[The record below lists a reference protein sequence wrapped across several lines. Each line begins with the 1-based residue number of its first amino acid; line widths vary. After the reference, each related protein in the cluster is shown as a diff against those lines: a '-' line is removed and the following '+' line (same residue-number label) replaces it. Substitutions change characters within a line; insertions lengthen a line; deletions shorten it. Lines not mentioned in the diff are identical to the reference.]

1 MQMRFRDQRPTLR
14 ALVEC
19 SGTGD
24 PEPWGHYMFKEI
36 GRRFRRRRGEG
47 AAHEGKEK
55 SILLLILKKKKKFD
69 LEKKKEVMYV
79 KGLTSLLAY
88 HQKRVNSTKNPNSC
102 LLLKGY

>member
-1 MQMRFRDQRPTLR
+1 
-14 ALVEC
+14 
-19 SGTGD
+19 
-24 PEPWGHYMFKEI
+24 MFKEI

-55 SILLLILKKKKKFD
+55 SILLLILKKKK
-69 LEKKKEVMYV
+69 EVMVV

>member
-24 PEPWGHYMFKEI
+24 PEPWGHYVFKEI

-55 SILLLILKKKKKFD
+55 SILLLVLKKKRSDGCEGLNLFAGISPEPSKF
-69 LEKKKEVMYV
+69 Y
-79 KGLTSLLAY
+79 
-88 HQKRVNSTKNPNSC
+88 
-102 LLLKGY
+102 

>member
-1 MQMRFRDQRPTLR
+1 
-14 ALVEC
+14 
-19 SGTGD
+19 
-24 PEPWGHYMFKEI
+24 MFKEI
-36 GRRFRRRRGEG
+36 GRRFWSRRGEG

-69 LEKKKEVMYV
+69 LEKKKEVMVV

>member
-24 PEPWGHYMFKEI
+24 PEPWGHYVFKEI

-55 SILLLILKKKKKFD
+55 SILLLILKKKKRS
-69 LEKKKEVMYV
+69 LILKKKRSDGCE
-79 KGLTSLLAY
+79 GLNLFAGISPETSKFY
-88 HQKRVNSTKNPNSC
+88 
-102 LLLKGY
+102 